1 MSHANRIFAA
11 VILSLLALRC
21 SSAQDADGVS
31 AEYLPLSHLV
41 GNWHR
46 ETTAEVAEW
55 TPKRATVAGG
65 VNNIQWILG
74 GRFLE
79 DRGQNPDGSEHLGIW
94 TYDAQKKMYRW
105 WAFLAVGKVLAF
117 EGKWDPTTKV
127 LTGTADMGDG
137 ITAKVEYH
145 IEGGDSYHWHMVAT
159 DSSGKTYVNVRAKMT
174 RKKPTAAEQLREPE
188 PPSRSN

>member
-1 MSHANRIFAA
+1 MANGYRVIAA
-11 VILSLLALRC
+11 VILSLLASR
-21 SSAQDADGVS
+21 SASAQIANEVS

-41 GNWHR
+41 GSWDR

-55 TPKRATVAGG
+55 TPKRATAAGG

-79 DRGQNPDGSEHLGIW
+79 DRGQNPDGSEHLGVW
-94 TYDAQKKMYRW
+94 TYDAQKKLYRW
-105 WAFLAVGKVLAF
+105 WAFLSVGKVLAF
-117 EGKWDPTTKV
+117 EGQWEPKTKV

-137 ITAKVEYH
+137 VTAKVEYH

-159 DSSGKTYVNVRAKMT
+159 DSSGKTYVDVRAKMI
-174 RKKPTAAEQLREPE
+174 RKKPTGAEHSGQSER
-188 PPSRSN
+188 R